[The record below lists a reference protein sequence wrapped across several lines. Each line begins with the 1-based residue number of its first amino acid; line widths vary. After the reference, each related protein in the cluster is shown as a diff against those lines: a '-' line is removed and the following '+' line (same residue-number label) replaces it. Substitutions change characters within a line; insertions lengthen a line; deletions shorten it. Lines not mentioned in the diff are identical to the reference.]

1 VSTSGQIPA
10 RPPDRRYW
18 YSQDQAHR
26 LAVRQTGGMGERN
39 ELGRFLKSRRARLD
53 PGLAGIEADSRRRV
67 SGLRREEVATLAGI
81 SVEYYVRLEQGRAA
95 RPSEPVLDALGRA
108 LQLDGD
114 ERRYLD
120 DLARPRSSGRAPRP
134 ERIRAEL
141 AQLLGMMERV
151 PALVINHRMDV
162 LAWNQLASALFFDFG
177 SVTPRERNLARFG
190 FLDADSKERFID
202 WQDVA
207 RATVGQLRLATSR
220 HDDDEVLATLLGE
233 LMMKSE
239 QFRTLWAGRDVKQR
253 THGSKRFRHPV
264 VGELTLRFE
273 NFDLPGETGQRLVA
287 FSPEPASPA
296 ASALELLAMWTAPSA
311 TLATDS

>member
-1 VSTSGQIPA
+1 VL
-10 RPPDRRYW
+10 
-18 YSQDQAHR
+18 H
-26 LAVRQTGGMGERN
+26 TGGMSEQN
-39 ELGRFLKSRRARLD
+39 ELGRFLKSRRARID
-53 PGLAGIEADSRRRV
+53 PGQSGIEANPRRRV
-67 SGLRREEVATLAGI
+67 AGLRREEVASLAGI

-95 RPSEPVLDALGRA
+95 RPSEAVLDALARA

-114 ERRYLD
+114 ERRYLEG
-120 DLARPRSSGRAPRP
+120 LARPRPSARSPRP
-134 ERIRAEL
+134 ERIRTEL
-141 AQLLGMMERV
+141 VQLLDMMERV
-151 PALVINHRMDV
+151 PAMVINHRMDV
-162 LAWNQLASALFFDFG
+162 LAWNQLASALFFDFAAA
-177 SVTPRERNLARFG
+177 TPRERNLARFG
-190 FLDADSKERFID
+190 FLDTGSKERFVD

-207 RATVGQLRLATSR
+207 RATVGTLRLATSR

-311 TLATDS
+311 EKPDPVKSEEA

>member
-1 VSTSGQIPA
+1 VL
-10 RPPDRRYW
+10 
-18 YSQDQAHR
+18 H
-26 LAVRQTGGMGERN
+26 TGGMSEQN
-39 ELGRFLKSRRARLD
+39 ELGRFLKSRRARID
-53 PGLAGIEADSRRRV
+53 PGQSGIEANPRRRV
-67 SGLRREEVATLAGI
+67 AGLRREEVASLAGI

-95 RPSEPVLDALGRA
+95 RPSEAVLDALARA

-114 ERRYLD
+114 ERRYLEG
-120 DLARPRSSGRAPRP
+120 LARPRPSARSPRP
-134 ERIRAEL
+134 ERIRTEL
-141 AQLLGMMERV
+141 VQLLDMMERV
-151 PALVINHRMDV
+151 PAMVINHRMDV
-162 LAWNQLASALFFDFG
+162 LAWNQLASALFFDFAAAP
-177 SVTPRERNLARFG
+177 PRERNLARFG
-190 FLDADSKERFID
+190 FLDTGSKERFVD

-207 RATVGQLRLATSR
+207 RATVGTLRLATSR

-311 TLATDS
+311 EKPDPVKSEEA

>member
-1 VSTSGQIPA
+1 MSEQ
-10 RPPDRRYW
+10 
-18 YSQDQAHR
+18 
-26 LAVRQTGGMGERN
+26 N
-39 ELGRFLKSRRARLD
+39 ELGRFLKSRRARID
-53 PGLAGIEADSRRRV
+53 PGRSGIEANSRRRV
-67 SGLRREEVATLAGI
+67 AGLRREEVASLAGI

-95 RPSEPVLDALGRA
+95 RPSEAVLDALARA

-114 ERRYLD
+114 ERRYLEG
-120 DLARPRSSGRAPRP
+120 LARPRPSARSPRP
-134 ERIRAEL
+134 ERIRTEL
-141 AQLLGMMERV
+141 VQLLDMMDRV
-151 PALVINHRMDV
+151 PAMVINHRMDV
-162 LAWNQLASALFFDFG
+162 LAWNQLASALFFDFA
-177 SVTPRERNLARFG
+177 SAPPRERNLARFG
-190 FLDADSKERFID
+190 FLDADSKERFVD

-207 RATVGQLRLATSR
+207 RATVGTLRLATSR

-311 TLATDS
+311 EKPDPVKSEEA

>member
-1 VSTSGQIPA
+1 MSEQ
-10 RPPDRRYW
+10 
-18 YSQDQAHR
+18 
-26 LAVRQTGGMGERN
+26 N
-39 ELGRFLKSRRARLD
+39 ELGRFLKSRRARID
-53 PGLAGIEADSRRRV
+53 PGRSGIEANSRRRV
-67 SGLRREEVATLAGI
+67 AGLRREEVASLAGI

-95 RPSEPVLDALGRA
+95 RPSEAVLDALARA

-114 ERRYLD
+114 ERRYLEG
-120 DLARPRSSGRAPRP
+120 LARPRPSARSPRP
-134 ERIRAEL
+134 ERIRTEL
-141 AQLLGMMERV
+141 VQLLDMMERV
-151 PALVINHRMDV
+151 PAMVINHRMDV
-162 LAWNQLASALFFDFG
+162 LAWNQLASALFFDFA
-177 SVTPRERNLARFG
+177 SAPPRERNLARFG
-190 FLDADSKERFID
+190 FLDADSKERFVD

-207 RATVGQLRLATSR
+207 RATVGTLRLATSR

-311 TLATDS
+311 EKPDPVKSEEA

>member
-1 VSTSGQIPA
+1 
-10 RPPDRRYW
+10 
-18 YSQDQAHR
+18 
-26 LAVRQTGGMGERN
+26 MGEQN

-53 PGLAGIEADSRRRV
+53 PGDAGIEANARRRV
-67 SGLRREEVATLAGI
+67 AGLRREEVAALAGI

-95 RPSEPVLDALGRA
+95 RPSEAVLDALGRA
-108 LQLDGD
+108 LKLDAD

-120 DLARPRSSGRAPRP
+120 DLARPRPSARAPRP
-134 ERIRAEL
+134 ERIRTEL
-141 AQLLGMMERV
+141 VQLLGMMDRV
-151 PALVINHRMDV
+151 PAMVINHRMDV
-162 LAWNQLASALFFDFG
+162 LAWNQLAAALFFDFNE
-177 SVTPRERNLARFG
+177 VPPRERNLARFG
-190 FLDADSKERFID
+190 FLDARSKDRFID

-207 RATVGQLRLATSR
+207 RATVGTLRLAASR

-233 LMMKSE
+233 LLMKSE

-273 NFDLPGETGQRLVA
+273 NFDLPGEAGQRLVT

-296 ASALELLAMWTAPSA
+296 ANALELLAMWTAPSA
-311 TLATDS
+311 TRPEPVAAEEDS

>member
-1 VSTSGQIPA
+1 MSEQ
-10 RPPDRRYW
+10 
-18 YSQDQAHR
+18 
-26 LAVRQTGGMGERN
+26 N
-39 ELGRFLKSRRARLD
+39 ELGRFLKSRRARID
-53 PGLAGIEADSRRRV
+53 PGQSGIEANARRRV
-67 SGLRREEVATLAGI
+67 AGLRREEVASLAGI
-81 SVEYYVRLEQGRAA
+81 SVEYYVRLEQGRAS
-95 RPSEPVLDALGRA
+95 RPSEAVLDAIGRA
-108 LQLDGD
+108 LRLDAD

-120 DLARPRSSGRAPRP
+120 GLARPRPSMRSPRP
-134 ERIRAEL
+134 ERVRTEL
-141 AQLLGMMERV
+141 TQLLGMMDRV
-151 PALVINHRMDV
+151 PAMVINHRMDV
-162 LAWNQLASALFFDFG
+162 LAWNRLAAQLFFDFE

-207 RATVGQLRLATSR
+207 RATVGTLRLATSH

-296 ASALELLAMWTAPSA
+296 ASALELLAMWTGPSPERA
-311 TLATDS
+311 EPVKSEEG

>member
-1 VSTSGQIPA
+1 
-10 RPPDRRYW
+10 
-18 YSQDQAHR
+18 
-26 LAVRQTGGMGERN
+26 MGERN

-53 PGLAGIEADSRRRV
+53 PGLAGIEVDARRRV

-120 DLARPRSSGRAPRP
+120 DLVRPRSSGRAPRP
-134 ERIRAEL
+134 ERIRTEL
-141 AQLLGMMERV
+141 VQLLDMMERV

-177 SVTPRERNLARFG
+177 SAAPRERNLARFG
-190 FLDADSKERFID
+190 FLDPDSKERFID

-311 TLATDS
+311 TRVGEKDS

>member
-1 VSTSGQIPA
+1 
-10 RPPDRRYW
+10 
-18 YSQDQAHR
+18 
-26 LAVRQTGGMGERN
+26 MGERN
-39 ELGRFLKSRRARLD
+39 ELGGFLKSRRARLD
-53 PGLAGIEADSRRRV
+53 PALAGIAADARRRV

-108 LQLDGD
+108 LRLDGD

-134 ERIRAEL
+134 ERIRTEL
-141 AQLLGMMERV
+141 VQLLDMMERV

-162 LAWNQLASALFFDFG
+162 LAWNQLAAALFFDFG
-177 SVTPRERNLARFG
+177 AVAPRERNLARFG
-190 FLDADSKERFID
+190 FLDPASQERFID

-207 RATVGQLRLATSR
+207 RATVGQLRIATSR
-220 HDDDEVLATLLGE
+220 HDDDELLATLLGE

-239 QFRTLWAGRDVKQR
+239 QFRVLWAGRDVKQR

-296 ASALELLAMWTAPSA
+296 ASALELLAMWTGGLVSVPGA
-311 TLATDS
+311 